1 MVTKDCEII
10 GLHDSS
16 KMILC
21 IILFVCLFVCLFVF
35 EASEKHDSWLMMPV
49 TYHPLPNNT
58 YLANIVVINSIQNL
72 ILWLEELY
80 HRCYTTD
87 EVNLSW

>member
-1 MVTKDCEII
+1 
-10 GLHDSS
+10 
-16 KMILC
+16 
-21 IILFVCLFVCLFVF
+21 
-35 EASEKHDSWLMMPV
+35 MMPV

-80 HRCYTTD
+80 HRQNETLQYSD